1 MLSASS
7 VALADPGEGGGR
19 VHRWTETVETAAAD
33 SATSTYLMARLPS
46 NARILGASTLYW
58 DDLATTG
65 SPTLDIG
72 VYPVRTGDI
81 TADVDALSNGHA
93 VSSAGTGAKVVQD
106 KADYGKRLYEFVNGQ
121 TTDPKCDLDI
131 KAVLADA
138 ALSSGG
144 GGTITVDGADLNLQ
158 SILGNVKKSNISG
171 IELAPMMTDQQG
183 GINQHAEAV
192 EAAALPDL
200 EVGAGHPVPARGE
213 GLGLGHWRFGYG
225 ICRDANRHGFC

>member
-1 MLSASS
+1 MGVVTLKGSRIVTGLVATPS
-7 VALADPGEGGGR
+7 VPADPGEGGGR
-19 VHRWTETVETAAAD
+19 VKVWVETVEATAAD
-33 SATSTYLMARLPS
+33 SISSTYHLARLPS

-93 VSSAGTGAKVVQD
+93 VASAGTGAKVVG
-106 KADYGKRLYEFVNGQ
+106 AIESYGKRLYEFVNGQ

-131 KAVLADA
+131 KAVLCDA

-144 GGTITVDGADLNLQ
+144 GGTIT
-158 SILGNVKKSNISG
+158 
-171 IELAPMMTDQQG
+171 IEIYYAYD
-183 GINQHAEAV
+183 
-192 EAAALPDL
+192 
-200 EVGAGHPVPARGE
+200 
-213 GLGLGHWRFGYG
+213 
-225 ICRDANRHGFC
+225 